1 MRNSPVIEVN
11 PDSLSE
17 ADRARLNAETTVA
30 EQNGKV
36 DLSKLPPT
44 VANQLMSALRALD
57 RGETVAA
64 VISGKALTTT
74 EAALLLGMSRTHL
87 IQLCDEGSVD
97 SYLNGTQ
104 RRIPSDEVQRI
115 LVERNN
121 SRAVGRL
128 AAETATQRRLSR
140 AIRAV
145 ELQDN

>member
-11 PDSLSE
+11 PDSLDE
-17 ADRARLNAETTVA
+17 TDRARLNAETVVA
-30 EQNGKV
+30 EQTGTI
-36 DLSKLPPT
+36 DLSKLPLE
-44 VANQLMSALRALD
+44 VAKQLLSALKALA
-57 RGETVAA
+57 RGESVAA
-64 VISGKALTTT
+64 VTSGKALTTT
-74 EAALLLGMSRTHL
+74 EAAQLLGMSRTHL

-121 SRAVGRL
+121 SRSTGRL
-128 AAETATQRRLSR
+128 AAETAAQRRLTR

-145 ELQDN
+145 DLQDN